1 MGHGIVLV
9 LPNVIVFLALVAEIV
24 PMPARMIAPKA
35 DAAADAAPAAA
46 AAAAYVVRVRM
57 VIVGIGV
64 VNWCGMQI
72 GGVVS
77 TARWGARADRGA
89 AVQYANRRFTCIG
102 ICMIYT
108 HVRYGQ
114 GRAGRD
120 EGNPCKPVP
129 GRVLYINLMS

>member
-24 PMPARMIAPKA
+24 PMPARMIASN
-35 DAAADAAPAAA
+35 AAA
-46 AAAAYVVRVRM
+46 ASYGVRVRM

-77 TARWGARADRGA
+77 TARWGARA
-89 AVQYANRRFTCIG
+89 QYANRRFTCIG

-108 HVRYGQ
+108 HVRYGYRSQ
-114 GRAGRD
+114 GQG
-120 EGNPCKPVP
+120 G
-129 GRVLYINLMS
+129 